1 MKYLDPFLA
10 PLGFAAAAVLNPIRR
25 KWMSLPLTRKAV
37 RAAGI
42 LPQRDHYYD
51 KQFRFEDYDDQNP
64 RDLPGVDLNVEGQ
77 LKFLDTLVYADE
89 LQAMDIQSGGSSK
102 DYFHFGGSNDQYGP
116 GDFEVLYQ
124 MVRSQKPARI
134 VEIGSGWSTKGV
146 VSALTRNRAEGKS
159 CRHICIEPY
168 EDRGLAAL
176 GIELVRDKV
185 EDMDLSLFS
194 GLEAGDILFIDSTH
208 IIRPHGDV
216 LTEYLR
222 ILPRLKP
229 GVIVH
234 VHDIFT
240 PYNYPAKWVVE
251 DNRIWDEQY
260 LLEVLLSG
268 GRFEVLCANHF
279 LSRNHFERLKAV
291 APYLEKR
298 HKPGSFWMRVK

>member
-10 PLGFAAAAVLNPIRR
+10 PFGYLAAAFLNPIRR

-37 RAAGI
+37 RAAGV

-51 KQFRFEDYDDQNP
+51 KQFLFANYDDRNP
-64 RDLPGVDLNVEGQ
+64 RDLPGVDLNEVGQ
-77 LKFLDTLVYADE
+77 LLFLEKLTYTDE
-89 LQAMDIQSGGSSK
+89 LRVMDIQTGGDST

-124 MVRSQKPARI
+124 IVRTMKPKRL

-146 VSALTRNRAEGKS
+146 VAALTRNRAEGFS

-168 EDRGLAAL
+168 ESRGLEKL
-176 GIELVRDKV
+176 GIELLRDKV
-185 EDMDLSLFS
+185 EDMDLKLFE

-251 DNRIWDEQY
+251 QNRLWDEQY
-260 LLEVLLSG
+260 LLEATLG
-268 GRFEVLCANHF
+268 GGKFRPLVANYF
-279 LSRNHFERLKAV
+279 MSRNHFQRMKAI
-291 APYLEKR
+291 APYLEER
-298 HKPGSFWMRVK
+298 HKPGSFWMERV